1 MRRAP
6 RCPLPPCSGGAGGG
20 RRALKLVHDGH
31 WHKEVVAFEDE
42 PIPTL
47 KEPIVGAVLLLRDV
61 KVRRGLLLLQLD
73 GVRVVS

>member
-1 MRRAP
+1 M
-6 RCPLPPCSGGAGGG
+6 
-20 RRALKLVHDGH
+20 HDGH

>member
-1 MRRAP
+1 MTCTHAP
-6 RCPLPPCSGGAGGG
+6 CNCGGVLFPAFVAG
-20 RRALKLVHDGH
+20 
-31 WHKEVVAFEDE
+31 AFEDE
-42 PIPTL
+42 PTAL